1 MSIPKVRVGVVG
13 CGNISSTYLRIMPT
27 FEALK
32 VVACAD
38 MLEERAHAR
47 AAEFNVPK
55 AYGVAQLLADPE
67 VDLVVNLT
75 IPQAHAE
82 VGFAALE
89 AGKHVYNEK
98 PLAVSREDGRRLVE
112 LARPKG
118 LLLGGAPDTFMGA
131 GIQTVRKLLD
141 DGAIGAPVA
150 ATAFM
155 TNHGHESWHP
165 DPAFYYQAGGGP
177 MFDMGP
183 YYLTALVALL
193 GPVRRVSGSARI
205 SFAERTITSQ
215 PKAGA
220 SIAVQVPTHVV
231 GVLDFECGAVVTI
244 ITSFDVWAANLPRI
258 EIYGAEGTLSVPDPN
273 TFGGPVQIFRAE
285 ERAWR
290 EAPLTHSYAANSRG
304 LGVADMAYALR
315 SGRPHRPN
323 GDLTY
328 HILDVMHAI
337 HDASEQGRYVEL
349 SSGCDRPAALPLGLT
364 EGRLD
369 P

>member
-1 MSIPKVRVGVVG
+1 MAFKPVRVGVIG
-13 CGNISSTYLRIMPT
+13 CGVISGAYLRIMPT
-27 FEALK
+27 FEALE

-38 MLEERAHAR
+38 VLEERAHAR

-55 AYGVAQLLADPE
+55 AYGVAKLLADPA
-67 VDLVVNLT
+67 VDLVLNLT
-75 IPQAHAE
+75 TPQAHAE
-82 VGFAALE
+82 VGLAALE
-89 AGKHVYNEK
+89 AGKHLYNEK
-98 PLAVSREDGRRLVE
+98 PLAVSREDGRRMVE
-112 LARPKG
+112 LARAKG

-131 GIQTVRKLLD
+131 GIQTVRKLID

-193 GPVRRVSGSARI
+193 GPVRRVTGSARI

-215 PKAGA
+215 PKAGT
-220 SIAVQVPTHVV
+220 SITVEVPTHVA
-231 GVLDFECGAVVTI
+231 GVLDCERGAVATSV
-244 ITSFDVWAANLPRI
+244 TSFDVWAANLPRI
-258 EIYGAEGTLSVPDPN
+258 EVYGAAGTLSVPDPN
-273 TFGGPVQIFRAE
+273 TFGGPVHIYAAG

-290 EAPLTHSYAANSRG
+290 EAPLTHGYAANSRG

-315 SGRPHRPN
+315 SGRPHRAS

-328 HILDVMHAI
+328 HVLDIMHAF
-337 HDASEQGRYVEL
+337 HEASELGRHVML
-349 SSGCDRPAALPLGLT
+349 SSTCARPAALPLGLA
-364 EGRLD
+364 EGQLD

>member
-27 FEALK
+27 FEALE

-38 MLEERAHAR
+38 MLEERARAR
-47 AAEFNVPK
+47 AAEFGVPK
-55 AYGVAQLLADPE
+55 AYGVAALLADPA

-75 IPQAHAE
+75 TPQAHAE
-82 VGFAALE
+82 IALAALE

-98 PLAVSREDGRRLVE
+98 PLAVSRADGRRMVE
-112 LARPKG
+112 LARAKG

-141 DGAIGAPVA
+141 EGAIGAPVA

-155 TNHGHESWHP
+155 TNHGHEHWHP

-193 GPVRRVSGSARI
+193 GAVRRVSGSARI

-220 SIAVQVPTHVV
+220 SIVVEVPTHVA
-231 GVLDFECGAVVTI
+231 GVLDFECGAVATI
-244 ITSFDVWAANLPRI
+244 ITSFDIWAANLPPI
-258 EIYGAEGTLSVPDPN
+258 EIYGSEGTLSVPDPN
-273 TFGGPVQIFRAE
+273 TFGGPVRIFRAE
-285 ERAWR
+285 EGAWR
-290 EAPLTHSYAANSRG
+290 EEPLSHSYAANSRG
-304 LGVADMAYALR
+304 LGVADMANALR
-315 SGRPHRPN
+315 SGRPHRAS

-328 HILDVMHAI
+328 HVLDIMHAF
-337 HDASEQGRYVEL
+337 HDASEQRRSIEL
-349 SSGCDRPAALPLGLT
+349 SSGCVRPAALPVGLA
-364 EGRLD
+364 EGLLD
-369 P
+369 L

>member
-1 MSIPKVRVGVVG
+1 MSISKIRVGVVG
-13 CGNISSTYLRIMPT
+13 CGNISSAYLRIMPT
-27 FEALK
+27 FEALE

-38 MLEERAHAR
+38 MLEERARAR
-47 AAEFNVPK
+47 AAEFNVPR
-55 AYGVAQLLADPE
+55 AYGVAELLADPA

-75 IPQAHAE
+75 TPQAHAE
-82 VGFAALE
+82 VGLAALE
-89 AGKHVYNEK
+89 AGKHVYTEK
-98 PLAVSREDGRRLVE
+98 PLAVSREDGRRMVD
-112 LARPKG
+112 LARAKG

-193 GPVRRVSGSARI
+193 GPVHRVSGSARI
-205 SFAERTITSQ
+205 SFAQRTITSQ
-215 PKAGA
+215 PKAGT
-220 SIAVQVPTHVV
+220 SITVQVPTHVA
-231 GVLDFECGAVVTI
+231 GVLDFGCGAVVTI
-244 ITSFDVWAANLPRI
+244 ITSFDIWAANLPRI

-273 TFGGPVQIFRAE
+273 TFGGPVRIYRAE
-285 ERAWR
+285 ERTWR

-315 SGRPHRPN
+315 SGRPHRAN
-323 GDLTY
+323 GELTY
-328 HILDVMHAI
+328 HVLDVMHAI
-337 HDASEQGRYVEL
+337 HDASEQGRSIDL
-349 SSGCDRPAALPLGLT
+349 SSTCAQPAALPIGLT
-364 EGRLD
+364 EGHLD